1 MYDVLFKLGAV
12 NVSALGIKSSI
23 LGKDRLTTDPRL
35 INLFD
40 MIFLSVLLGD
50 EKMKPLFTKRIIYA
64 NLD

>member
-50 EKMKPLFTKRIIYA
+50 ENETLVYKKDYIC
-64 NLD
+64 